1 MNKIIEDLAV
11 LCKEAIESE
20 AAASYTNGDN
30 PTRFNGCSCMVN
42 LKGDAQIE
50 VDCGIGCKHDITIW
64 GKDCPNVEESITKW
78 LDENACE
85 AEKWQDAYD
94 SDPWR
99 GVDVGCDPA
108 FPHHGD
114 FERWAYGC

>member
-1 MNKIIEDLAV
+1 MNKFIEELAV
-11 LCKEAIESE
+11 LCKEAIDSE

-30 PTRFNGCSCMVN
+30 PNYFGGCSCMVN

-50 VDCGIGCKHDITIW
+50 VVCGFVGKHDVIIW
-64 GKDCPNVEESITKW
+64 GKDCPNVEKSIAVW

-85 AEKWQDAYD
+85 EKKWQDAYD

-108 FPHHGD
+108 FPHYGD
-114 FERWAYGC
+114 FERYAYGR

>member
-20 AAASYTNGDN
+20 ARESYTNGDN
-30 PTRFNGCSCMVN
+30 PNHFGGCSCMVN
-42 LKGDAQIE
+42 LKGDTQIE
-50 VDCGIGCKHDITIW
+50 VVCGFVGKHDVTIW
-64 GKDCPNVEESITKW
+64 GKDCPCVEKSVAVW

-85 AEKWQDAYD
+85 EEKWQDAYD

-99 GVDVGCDPA
+99 NVDVGCDPA

-114 FERWAYGC
+114 FERWAYGY